1 MNIEELGQKNR
12 AIPGWLR
19 FLVAAPFLGIASYW
33 VFGYHG
39 LYRILAELE
48 MSIFGAYEVFIT
60 GAVTYLLCMIP
71 IFPIFRLL
79 RNKYDKPPEAKP
91 PRKLELLMK
100 HHPRSFKYVVVF
112 GSVAGIAIAIGA
124 YMMIASLLYGSKNH
138 IDLSDLK
145 NNTVDSKYVE
155 FTAEHFYPHGYGMTE
170 SHGSSETSKVYV
182 PVFQN
187 RLEKFIDPFYCV
199 VEFYEGTYN
208 TISAGNGPIELHG
221 TLSKNSLPGL
231 IRTEMEDKLA
241 LDYWV
246 LKYNHKPSSDLDF
259 GWIML
264 VVGAVSCI
272 IFFFVRR
279 RALKK
284 VS

>member
-39 LYRILAELE
+39 LYRVLAELE
-48 MSIFGAYEVFIT
+48 MSIFGAYEVFLT
-60 GAVTYLLCMIP
+60 GAITYLLCMVP

-79 RNKYDKPPEAKP
+79 RKKYDKPPEAKP
-91 PRKLELLMK
+91 SGRLELLMK
-100 HHPRSFKYVVVF
+100 QHPRSFKYVIVF
-112 GSVAGIAIAIGA
+112 GSVAGIAVVVGV
-124 YMMIASLLYGSKNH
+124 YMMIVSLLYGPKTY
-138 IDLSDLK
+138 IELSDLK

-155 FTAEHFYPHGYGMTE
+155 FTAKQMYHQGFGMTE

-187 RLEKFIDPFYCV
+187 RLEKITDPFYCI
-199 VEFYEGTYN
+199 VEFYEKTYDN
-208 TISAGNGPIELHG
+208 LSVGNGPIELHG

-231 IRTEMEDKLA
+231 IRTEMDDKLGT
-241 LDYWV
+241 DYWV
-246 LKYNHKPSSDLDF
+246 LRYNHKPSSDLDF

-264 VVGAVSCI
+264 AVGAGFGV

-279 RALKK
+279 RAMKK